1 MRETRGK
8 KKNYEEV
15 YSRSEDKAAPPNNT
29 REEICKYKDNSQKE
43 VPAWSRFLKG
53 AFLPSKNVPCT
64 KLARQ
69 RKDRKVRQKLDIA
82 WYGGVEGQPV
92 ARSTV

>member
-43 VPAWSRFLKG
+43 VPA
-53 AFLPSKNVPCT
+53 
-64 KLARQ
+64 
-69 RKDRKVRQKLDIA
+69 
-82 WYGGVEGQPV
+82 
-92 ARSTV
+92 